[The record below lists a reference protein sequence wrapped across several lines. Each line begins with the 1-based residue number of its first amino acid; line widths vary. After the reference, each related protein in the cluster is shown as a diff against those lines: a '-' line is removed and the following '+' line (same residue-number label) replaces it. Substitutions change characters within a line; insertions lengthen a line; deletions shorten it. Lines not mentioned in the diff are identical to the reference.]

1 MPAQL
6 TLHVD
11 ADDGLSGL
19 VAATVTD
26 VCAPLRPAI
35 EVDIAAVRGRAPRAD
50 RDEVL
55 ALPALS
61 VTDDPLRRVV
71 GGFTTT
77 EAVERALGRLLPVEP
92 PGRARVHFHPRFLE
106 DICSADD
113 HAVIVLDEHGLITFA
128 TATAADLF
136 GRPPDVLIGL
146 PYGVPGSEAIMSE
159 VTLRLPYGGRRAV
172 TCTTLWGASSD
183 VVTTLVLMRDRT
195 EEVELR
201 ERLALEGLVDPIT
214 GLVTERALIAAG
226 TEASENGAPTTV
238 LAFEVM
244 RDGHPRSASERLMLS
259 LATELSA
266 LASDATLLARVGP
279 QRIAVL
285 LAPDEDPIEL
295 VTAAMRPL
303 DQHDG
308 RVLVGFA
315 TATESME
322 DAIARAFATASAPE
336 VPATIL

>member
-6 TLHVD
+6 TLHIE

-35 EVDIAAVRGRAPRAD
+35 EMDIVAVRGRAPRAD
-50 RDEVL
+50 RDEVI

-61 VTDDPLRRVV
+61 VTGDPLRRVV

-77 EAVERALGRLLPVEP
+77 EAVERALARLLPVEP

-106 DICSADD
+106 DICSGDD
-113 HAVIVLDEHGLITFA
+113 HAVIVLDELGLITFA
-128 TATAADLF
+128 TAAAAELF

-146 PYGVPGSEAIMSE
+146 PYGVPGPEAIMSE

-172 TCTTLWGASSD
+172 TCTTLWGSSSD

-226 TEASENGAPTTV
+226 TEASENGAPTAV

-244 RDGHPRSASERLMLS
+244 GDGHPRSASERLMLS

-285 LAPDEDPIEL
+285 LAPDEDHVAL
-295 VTAAMRPL
+295 TAAAMRCVDL
-303 DQHDG
+303 HDG
-308 RVLVGFA
+308 RVIVGSA
-315 TATESME
+315 SGADTIE
-322 DAIARAFATASAPE
+322 DALAHAFSSCTPEPSSLRA
-336 VPATIL
+336 